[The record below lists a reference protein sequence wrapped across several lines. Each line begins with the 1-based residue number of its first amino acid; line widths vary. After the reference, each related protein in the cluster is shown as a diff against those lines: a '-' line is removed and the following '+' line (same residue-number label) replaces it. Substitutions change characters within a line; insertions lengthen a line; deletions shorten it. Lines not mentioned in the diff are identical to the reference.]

1 MTAIRIESKHRAESK
16 RKQELNLEL
25 AFIVSFVMSHHSS
38 LELVVVKQCL
48 SFLFLLIHVSD
59 LISGNVGALSRP
71 ER

>member
-1 MTAIRIESKHRAESK
+1 MTAIRIGSRHRAESK
-16 RKQELNLEL
+16 KKQELNLEL
-25 AFIVSFVMSHHSS
+25 ALIVSFAMSHDSS

-48 SFLFLLIHVSD
+48 SLFLLIHVSD